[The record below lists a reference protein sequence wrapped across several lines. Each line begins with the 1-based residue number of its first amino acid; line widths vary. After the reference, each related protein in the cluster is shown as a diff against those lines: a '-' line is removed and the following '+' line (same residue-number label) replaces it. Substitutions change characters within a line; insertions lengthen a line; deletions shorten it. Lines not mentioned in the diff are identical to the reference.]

1 MLITKTL
8 KFCAHSVFDK
18 SALLTLALVC
28 SHFIVCASWF
38 KLLLVIDFFLC
49 ILHNWFYLMDA
60 WLSTCC
66 FLMFLAVLLVLST
79 CVLVLFDGC
88 MIVHLLF
95 SHVFGSL
102 LVLSTCGSFL
112 MFYFMALFSF
122 FPGSSR
128 KKKKKKLLLCLYCF
142 SPWSVNPAQNFS
154 LGFSI
159 WTLQLTCLLV

>member
-1 MLITKTL
+1 MY
-8 KFCAHSVFDK
+8 C
-18 SALLTLALVC
+18 
-28 SHFIVCASWF
+28 
-38 KLLLVIDFFLC
+38 
-49 ILHNWFYLMDA
+49 FYLMDA

-95 SHVFGSL
+95 SHVFGSVIGFVYVWKL
-102 LVLSTCGSFL
+102 SWCMSVLVHCLVL
-112 MFYFMALFSF
+112 MALLFL
-122 FPGSSR
+122 FPGSSTKLTFSLWATQNDLMYWFCMVCFTETFNLSHQ
-128 KKKKKKLLLCLYCF
+128 KKKKRKHFTVGLYCF
-142 SPWSVNPAQNFS
+142 SPWSVSPAQNFS